1 MKVFQSSF
9 ILISRSPFRTEPKP
23 KQTRRCR
30 TNKHFDVAETGAENK
45 QDTFQQNVDDHQP
58 SHNHTDRV
66 KLVESLLE
74 LGVLKLHHRGH
85 DDRQLLDQLRV
96 TTVGAPPLMA
106 TTGNYWRCP
115 APRFCETAHLTGAAG
130 ASEAAFG
137 RALAILLSEIA
148 YLAQMEKVRKCTSG
162 KEFSSQ
168 PQHMLLQIQW
178 HFDSLSNISWRQER
192 ITYKLKFI
200 I

>member
-1 MKVFQSSF
+1 M
-9 ILISRSPFRTEPKP
+9 
-23 KQTRRCR
+23 
-30 TNKHFDVAETGAENK
+30 
-45 QDTFQQNVDDHQP
+45 DDHQP

-85 DDRQLLDQLRV
+85 VDGPGVDRQLLVVPRPYWQL
-96 TTVGAPPLMA
+96 LA

-115 APRFCETAHLTGAAG
+115 APRFCETAHLTGGAG

-192 ITYKLKFI
+192 ITYKLEFI

>member
-1 MKVFQSSF
+1 MPNCSPNFFSQYLFLQGSSAELKVFQSSF

-66 KLVESLLE
+66 KLVESLFE

-85 DDRQLLDQLRV
+85 VDRQLL
-96 TTVGAPPLMA
+96 A

-115 APRFCETAHLTGAAG
+115 APRFCETAHLTGGAG

-148 YLAQMEKVRKCTSG
+148 YLAQ
-162 KEFSSQ
+162 
-168 PQHMLLQIQW
+168 I
-178 HFDSLSNISWRQER
+178 
-192 ITYKLKFI
+192 
-200 I
+200 